1 MARCHVCNISKHWKH
16 FVEGSLLNKTRNTH
30 LRCTD
35 CLLCPGC
42 NKLKNANKFSGQSKT
57 CTTCCTLWTCKP
69 CGQSFLADKFDA
81 PNLDNHQNSNR
92 MDFLVCKKCRIDGY
106 NPRDTTDYPC
116 EFCGAKGCGL
126 FETEELQEYKK
137 ASNAKKPKLVCK
149 TCSKAYERGNIFG
162 QNPVESSNEITS
174 LILYS

>member
-1 MARCHVCNISKHWKH
+1 MFILNYCQNELARCHVCNISKHWKH

-30 LRCTD
+30 LRCKD

-57 CTTCCTLWTCKP
+57 CTTCNTLWTCKP
-69 CGQSFLADKFDA
+69 CGQSFLADMFDA
-81 PNLDNHQNSNR
+81 LNLDNHQRQIR
-92 MDFLVCKKCRIDGY
+92 MDFLVCKRCRVDGY

-126 FETEELQEYKK
+126 FEKVELEEYKK
-137 ASNAKKPKLVCK
+137 ASAVKKPKMVCK
-149 TCSKAYERGNIFG
+149 TCSIAYER
-162 QNPVESSNEITS
+162 
-174 LILYS
+174 